1 MRITW
6 GVYTCKWT
14 RVRASGFWL
23 HREGEMADGTGE
35 KGANFGKGYFVSLRG
50 TQGVPSVQ
58 KCDTWRCGGN
68 TSHVSVALFFLD
80 NSPTP
85 REGRRSRVGVTKRK
99 VMTEEE
105 KTRVWVFCDSSRCW
119 SPPSPPLWWQR
130 PTGCLLCGEA
140 TPLLW
145 ALVLLAELVPALR
158 SRSETQPG

>member
-1 MRITW
+1 MN
-6 GVYTCKWT
+6 TCESFRLLATPRRRNGRW
-14 RVRASGFWL
+14 
-23 HREGEMADGTGE
+23 HRR
-35 KGANFGKGYFVSLRG
+35 KGGYFGKGYFVSLRG

-85 REGRRSRVGVTKRK
+85 REGRRSRVGVTMRK